1 MAVLF
6 AKYSSL
12 LARRPLLT
20 NVISTGVLF
29 GTGDVLAQ
37 EIAPEKSHRYD
48 WARTCRAMIYG
59 AVCFAPIGDR
69 WMRFLATI
77 KAPVNRSMDPPKLAI
92 YDTVTRVAVDQLGF
106 APLLAI
112 PMYYS
117 VMTVLEGQGDI
128 GTVAAHKIERNWW
141 PTLRAN
147 WTVWP
152 AFQAL
157 NFSVVPVRFRL
168 LLVNVFSIGWNCF
181 LSMALH
187 RPETSDPNKIL
198 PVDVSEKNRDGV

>member
-1 MAVLF
+1 MASFF
-6 AKYSSL
+6 AKYNSL
-12 LARRPLLT
+12 IVRRPLLT
-20 NVISTGVLF
+20 NVITTGVLF

-37 EIAPEKSHRYD
+37 KITPDRSHGYD
-48 WARTCRAMIYG
+48 YARTGRAVAYG
-59 AVCFAPIGDR
+59 AVFFAPIGDR

-77 KAPVNRSMDPPKLAI
+77 KAPVNRAMDPKKLI
-92 YDTVTRVAVDQLGF
+92 VFDTIARVAVDQLGF
-106 APLLAI
+106 APFLAI

-128 GTVAAHKIERNWW
+128 STVVPHKIERNWW

-168 LLVNVFSIGWNCF
+168 LLVNLFSVGWNCF

-187 RPETSDPNKIL
+187 KPETLDPNKIL
-198 PVDVSEKNRDGV
+198 PVEVPGDK